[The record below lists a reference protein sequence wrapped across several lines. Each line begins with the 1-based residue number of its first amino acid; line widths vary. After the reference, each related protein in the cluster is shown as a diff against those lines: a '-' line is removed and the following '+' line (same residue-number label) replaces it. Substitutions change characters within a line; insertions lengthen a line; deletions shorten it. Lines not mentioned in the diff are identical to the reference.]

1 METGTKQ
8 DNSWVS
14 DFQVSVSFEPQTQ
27 NWRLQDHLKAMPAF
41 ATQALRHT
49 QTKWWVNPNKWI
61 LFIQTFRHQRYAGNL
76 FAYWDLLSGHSGNIM
91 RTLSFIVP
99 VLSLVI
105 TQTRKSK
112 IAGLEWQ
119 ITFLKPANLNFLLFG
134 IASRFSLILFEVV

>member
-1 METGTKQ
+1 
-8 DNSWVS
+8 
-14 DFQVSVSFEPQTQ
+14 
-27 NWRLQDHLKAMPAF
+27 
-41 ATQALRHT
+41 
-49 QTKWWVNPNKWI
+49 
-61 LFIQTFRHQRYAGNL
+61 
-76 FAYWDLLSGHSGNIM
+76 M

-112 IAGLEWQ
+112 IARLEWQ